1 MGKKM
6 ETGTD
11 SIFWGSKILVDS
23 HCSREIKRSLNQKRE
38 FEQTP
43 GDGEGQEA
51 WSAAVHRVAESDMTE
66 PPNDSQAAFSCAPL
80 A

>member
-1 MGKKM
+1 M
-6 ETGTD
+6 
-11 SIFWGSKILVDS
+11 V
-23 HCSREIKRSLNQKRE
+23 SLNQKRE